1 MSDFLNRIRYADKKI
16 SVKRQIINTVV
27 IMLTG
32 VTLGVISK
40 CLDCTA
46 ANDLPFIINYLDIRN
61 FLGRF
66 PIWIFLAVCISVYS
80 TSPIRAGINV
90 FLFFVGMVTSYYLY
104 SKYVAGFLPISY
116 AMIWIG
122 FTVLSP
128 LLAFICWYAKGK
140 SKVSLILSTGIIA
153 ILFNMTFFYGWLY
166 FHFRSWLE
174 LLVFV
179 CGLVV
184 VKRKTFKETAIMI
197 AIGVVLALVLNKI
210 VPFHFG

>member
-1 MSDFLNRIRYADKKI
+1 
-16 SVKRQIINTVV
+16 
-27 IMLTG
+27 MLTG
-32 VTLGVISK
+32 VALGVISK

-46 ANDLPFIINYLDIRN
+46 TNDLPFIINYLDIRN

-66 PIWIFLAVCISVYS
+66 PIWIFLALCISVYS
-80 TSPIRAGINV
+80 ASPVRAGINV

-104 SKYVAGFLPISY
+104 SKYVAGFFPESY

-128 LLAFICWYAKGK
+128 FLAFICWYAKGK

-174 LLVFV
+174 LSVFV

-197 AIGVVLALVLNKI
+197 AIGVVLALVLNNI

>member
-1 MSDFLNRIRYADKKI
+1 
-16 SVKRQIINTVV
+16 
-27 IMLTG
+27 MLTG
-32 VTLGVISK
+32 VALGVISK

-66 PIWIFLAVCISVYS
+66 PIWIFLALCISVYS
-80 TSPIRAGINV
+80 ASPIRAGINV

-104 SKYVAGFLPISY
+104 SKYVAGFFPESY

-128 LLAFICWYAKGK
+128 FLAVICWYAKGK
-140 SKVSLILSTGIIA
+140 SKVSLILSTGITA

-197 AIGVVLALVLNKI
+197 AIGVVLALVLNNI